1 MILRTILNKSKRL
14 INIIE
19 RYNESK
25 NLETVLSSTKPPI
38 FWKDK
43 EQVKFQATNWDLD
56 DLKNNTYKLNGLE
69 TLVKTNSKNSL
80 NIVSDFIINC

>member
-1 MILRTILNKSKRL
+1 MTEA
-14 INIIE
+14 NIYIE
-19 RYNESK
+19 LGEK
-25 NLETVLSSTKPPI
+25 
-38 FWKDK
+38 
-43 EQVKFQATNWDLD
+43 VKFQATNWDLD